1 MLEQKLKR
9 VYAFEFSDK
18 SVYVGLSC
26 DIRSRILS
34 HISRSSKRVGP
45 TKSLSDGLLH
55 EVAHVAEIQ
64 DNSRLL
70 QSNFGLHIKKVVHV
84 FGQTFFEPITWNATK
99 LEARVILWQSEICKH
114 FGIPFDPF
122 EFATSLKYMADHY
135 MVPIKGIRR
144 HEEIG
149 YVNESGENIKYEI
162 KLFDELRHQTIV
174 DYMNQEFSTGKYTYE
189 NFLSI
194 WEEAK
199 KFLENQKIVVSSH
212 S

>member
-1 MLEQKLKR
+1 MLEFK
-9 VYAFEFSDK
+9 
-18 SVYVGLSC
+18 
-26 DIRSRILS
+26 IRQELFNSPVLN
-34 HISRSSKRVGP
+34 ISENEGYRYIDEVAHFGKRVGP

-70 QSNFGLHIKKVVHV
+70 QSNFGLHIKTEVHI
-84 FGQTFFEPITWNATK
+84 FGKTFFEPITWNATK
-99 LEARVILWQSEICKH
+99 LEARVILWQNEICKH

-122 EFATSLKYMADHY
+122 EFSTSLKYMADHY
-135 MVPIKGIRR
+135 MVPIKGIK
-144 HEEIG
+144 HDEEIG
-149 YVNESGENIKYEI
+149 YVNESGEKIDYDI
-162 KLFDELRHQTIV
+162 KLFEELRHQTIV
-174 DYMNQEFSTGKYTYE
+174 DYMNQEFSTGNYTYE

-199 KFLENQKIVVSSH
+199 KFLENQKIVISSH